1 MKLWK
6 SFHRQKMGV
15 RPHQIIFEKENT
27 ENTYITWED
36 KMKPRIDVDDGV
48 TMEEYRAMAARWE
61 EMLSLA
67 EEIVWRNYLNP
78 KATISCLRWTPS
90 PTSDPSRGTIMW
102 AMCPMAMSIGTRNTG
117 PTR

>member
-36 KMKPRIDVDDGV
+36 KMKPRIDVDDGI
-48 TMEEYRAMAARWE
+48 ERWPP
-61 EMLSLA
+61 A
-67 EEIVWRNYLNP
+67 GRR
-78 KATISCLRWTPS
+78 C
-90 PTSDPSRGTIMW
+90 
-102 AMCPMAMSIGTRNTG
+102 CPWLKRSSGETT
-117 PTR
+117 